1 MLQIHLSITQKKE
14 MQADADRTELH
25 EKELD
30 QREIRIMLAYYV
42 TTLATAMA
50 SMAAKAPFAKA
61 PWAKAPWAKA
71 PWAKAPPCCSL
82 TWRTVP

>member
-1 MLQIHLSITQKKE
+1 

-30 QREIRIMLAYYV
+30 RREVRIMLAYYV

-50 SMAAKAPFAKA
+50 FVAAKAPCAKAPFAKA
-61 PWAKAPWAKA
+61 PWAKAQWAKA
-71 PWAKAPPCCSL
+71 QWAKAPPCCSL

>member
-30 QREIRIMLAYYV
+30 RREVRIMLAYYV

-50 SMAAKAPFAKA
+50 AKAPFAKA
-61 PWAKAPWAKA
+61 PFAKAP
-71 PWAKAPPCCSL
+71 
-82 TWRTVP
+82 